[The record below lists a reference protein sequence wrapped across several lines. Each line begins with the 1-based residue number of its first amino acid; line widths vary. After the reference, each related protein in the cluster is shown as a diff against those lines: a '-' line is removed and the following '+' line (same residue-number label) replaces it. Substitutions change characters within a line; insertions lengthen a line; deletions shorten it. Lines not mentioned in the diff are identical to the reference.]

1 MATGIPDP
9 PLPFTGGRI
18 PASEE
23 ERRFVERRVL
33 TQFILAPALSF
44 TALLV
49 GFNLAWPRLTA
60 AGVIGFG
67 LTGLWVGGLAAAER
81 RLVFIRG
88 GTMTRREYR
97 YVIYEGVAAVPYG
110 LAYVV
115 AGLCLITLVVLFL
128 GGTSLERMR
137 AVTLARPGFALV
149 PLGALLLCHGLGFLI
164 GFVHRSGSWWQRA
177 FGMLLDAPARL
188 GGVILVAWAVAAL
201 TIGLVEWLDPALF
214 NRWFEAIF
222 GNPWPFRTT

>member
-44 TALLV
+44 AALLV
-49 GFNLAWPRLTA
+49 GFNLEWPRLTA

-67 LTGLWVGGLAAAER
+67 LAALWIGGLAAAER

-97 YVIYEGVAAVPYG
+97 YVIYEGPAAVPYG

-115 AGLCLITLVVLFL
+115 AGGCLITLAALFL
-128 GGTSLERMR
+128 GGISLERMR
-137 AVTLARPGFALV
+137 AVALARPGVALM
-149 PLGALLLCHGLGFLI
+149 PLGTLLLCHGLGFLI

-177 FGMLLDAPARL
+177 FGMLIDAPGRL
-188 GGVILVAWAVAAL
+188 GGLILIVWAVAAL
-201 TIGLVEWLDPALF
+201 TIGLVEWLNPALF
-214 NRWFEAIF
+214 NRWFESVV
-222 GNPWPFRTT
+222 GSPWPFRTT